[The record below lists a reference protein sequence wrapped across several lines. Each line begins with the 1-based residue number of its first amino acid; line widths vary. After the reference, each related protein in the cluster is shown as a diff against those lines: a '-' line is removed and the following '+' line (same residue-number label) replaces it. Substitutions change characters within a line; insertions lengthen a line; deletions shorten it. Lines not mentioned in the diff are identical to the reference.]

1 MKSIFKEYLVQP
13 NINIFEKFQTIIKE
27 LEKIKSEIIH
37 LKAAEPMNK
46 SKSWFLFF
54 NLILFYF

>member
-27 LEKIKSEIIH
+27 LEKIKSEINYHYFIVI
-37 LKAAEPMNK
+37 LEVLAN
-46 SKSWFLFF
+46 SK
-54 NLILFYF
+54 NMKQKYKV